1 MVKKFVYGTPFETEA
16 VVKEIPSSEGNPDYG
31 TFSTENGFSFTTKL
45 ADEDMVFGLGEA
57 NRGINK
63 RGFLYISDCADDP
76 NHVESKTSLYA
87 AHNFIII
94 SGKTHVGFFFDYPG
108 TLRFD
113 IGYTTSDTMTVSCEN
128 ADLYVYMI
136 TGDSDLD
143 IVKQFRGIIGRSYI
157 APKFAFGYGQ
167 SRWGYKTEDDF
178 RTVVKKYRENHVP
191 LDMVYMDI
199 DYMQD
204 YKDFTVNEERFPDF
218 EGFVQ
223 DMKKEK
229 IHLVPIIDAGVK
241 VEKDYDIYEEGCEKG
256 YFCRREDGSYF
267 EATVWPG
274 WTHFPDVLNAD
285 ARKWFGDKY
294 DVLVS
299 KGIDAFWNDMN
310 EPSIFYSQEGLADF
324 KETAKKY
331 VEGDPEV
338 PHYMVGGK
346 LQALANNHEDYKR
359 FYHNVNG
366 ERIRHDK
373 VHNLFGYN
381 MTRSAGEA
389 FERISPDKRILMFS
403 RSSYIGMHRYG
414 GIWTGDNCSWWS
426 HILLNLKM
434 MPSLNMCGFLYTGAD
449 LGGFG
454 ANTTRDLLLRWLALG
469 VFTPLMRNHAALGT
483 REQEPYQ
490 FEHIEDFR
498 NVIGV
503 RYRLVPYLYSEY
515 MKAALND
522 DMYFKP
528 LAFVYP
534 DDKLARNTEDQLMI
548 GNEIMIAPVYTQN
561 AIGRYVYLP
570 EEMMFVKFLGNGNM
584 FQEVLPKG
592 IHYVEV
598 ALNEV
603 PLFIR
608 KGCAIPVA
616 DFAESVPDIK
626 EESIRMVGY
635 EGASYERYTD
645 DGVSRI

>member
-241 VEKDYDIYEEGCEKG
+241 V
-256 YFCRREDGSYF
+256 
-267 EATVWPG
+267 
-274 WTHFPDVLNAD
+274 
-285 ARKWFGDKY
+285 
-294 DVLVS
+294 
-299 KGIDAFWNDMN
+299 
-310 EPSIFYSQEGLADF
+310 
-324 KETAKKY
+324 
-331 VEGDPEV
+331 
-338 PHYMVGGK
+338 
-346 LQALANNHEDYKR
+346 
-359 FYHNVNG
+359 
-366 ERIRHDK
+366 
-373 VHNLFGYN
+373 
-381 MTRSAGEA
+381 
-389 FERISPDKRILMFS
+389 
-403 RSSYIGMHRYG
+403 
-414 GIWTGDNCSWWS
+414 
-426 HILLNLKM
+426 
-434 MPSLNMCGFLYTGAD
+434 
-449 LGGFG
+449 
-454 ANTTRDLLLRWLALG
+454 
-469 VFTPLMRNHAALGT
+469 
-483 REQEPYQ
+483 
-490 FEHIEDFR
+490 
-498 NVIGV
+498 
-503 RYRLVPYLYSEY
+503 
-515 MKAALND
+515 
-522 DMYFKP
+522 
-528 LAFVYP
+528 
-534 DDKLARNTEDQLMI
+534 
-548 GNEIMIAPVYTQN
+548 
-561 AIGRYVYLP
+561 
-570 EEMMFVKFLGNGNM
+570 
-584 FQEVLPKG
+584 
-592 IHYVEV
+592 
-598 ALNEV
+598 
-603 PLFIR
+603 
-608 KGCAIPVA
+608 
-616 DFAESVPDIK
+616 
-626 EESIRMVGY
+626 
-635 EGASYERYTD
+635 
-645 DGVSRI
+645 